1 MTPNPTDLRASAIV
15 LAAHRT
21 STTLQ
26 HLRERVRLQFPD
38 PIDHYAHLDIDAYRE
53 VVVSCQRE
61 LNREG
66 FVRKIVAEIHD
77 ELRRYTDGDRFLC
90 QSNLY
95 LRATRPQVSQHT
107 EAIGWHRETFYGPNM
122 ERSINVWTPV
132 QGVVESN
139 TLRFVPRSHLIA
151 DADIVV
157 EQYEDPITRKGS
169 TGNTLGFL
177 YAPKKIVGGVDL
189 GSAVPMNVPA
199 NHSAIFPGN
208 LIHGGAVNL
217 SDQIRF
223 SLDFRVIPLRF
234 YDKTVS
240 KQIHAASGKPYFEE
254 Y

>member
-1 MTPNPTDLRASAIV
+1 MCSPRNLSESGIV

-21 STTLQ
+21 STTLRR
-26 HLRERVRLQFPD
+26 LRERVGLHFPESSG
-38 PIDHYAHLDIDAYRE
+38 HYAHLDIQSYRE
-53 VVVSCQRE
+53 RVSSCQRE
-61 LNREG
+61 LNEED
-66 FVRKIVAEIHD
+66 FVARIVAEIHG
-77 ELRRYTDGDRFLC
+77 ELSRYVEGDRFLC

-95 LRATRPQVSQHT
+95 LRATRPQVAQHT

-132 QGVVESN
+132 QGVVASN

-151 DADIVV
+151 DDAIVV
-157 EQYEDPITRKGS
+157 KQHDDPVTRKGS

-177 YAPKKIVGGVDL
+177 YAPKTIVGGVDL
-189 GSAVPMNVPA
+189 GSAVPMVVPDA
-199 NHSAIFPGN
+199 SSAIFPGN

-217 SDQIRF
+217 GAEIRF

-234 YDKTVS
+234 YDKGLS
-240 KQIHAASGKPYFEE
+240 KQLHAASGKPYFEE